1 MKIRTNEGSISDYIT
16 KMKNVLMEIRDG
28 LNKHLSKSEELIA
41 NLEKSL
47 KEYEEYRNKV
57 SELTRENKK
66 FSKRIKNLEREN
78 KSLEGEISKLR
89 QENDK
94 LNRELSMISEQL
106 KRISSLYQEVSK
118 EKEDVSN
125 MRDLLSIY
133 ITLLE
138 NVFYGKPHARVLWL
152 LHGAKSI
159 MKRSE
164 IVEAS
169 AFQPAVIRK
178 AIFDLANAGLVDY
191 DQAKDVV
198 SLKKKLF

>member
-1 MKIRTNEGSISDYIT
+1 MKEKMDESILEYVA
-16 KMKNVLMEIRDG
+16 KMRDVLTEIRNI
-28 LNKHLSKSEELIA
+28 LNKQLTESEELVE
-41 NLEKSL
+41 NLEKGL
-47 KEYEEYRNKV
+47 KEYEEYRKKV
-57 SELTRENKK
+57 FELTKEKK
-66 FSKRIKNLEREN
+66 RFYRKIKNLEKDKR
-78 KSLEGEISKLR
+78 SLEGEVSKLR
-89 QENDK
+89 EENDK
-94 LNRELSMISEQL
+94 LNKELSMISEQL

-133 ITLLE
+133 VTLLE
-138 NVFYGKPHARVLWL
+138 NVFYGRPHARVLWL
-152 LHGAKSI
+152 LHGAKTT

-191 DQAKDVV
+191 DQMRDVV